1 MKRIATF
8 IVLLLMTLCVEAQTF
23 TQSRIPDDVWKRMQ
37 GRSVPKGCTVK
48 RAELRYLRLSY
59 WDADGVEQV
68 GEMVCNRLIAN
79 DLIDIFKQL
88 YDKKYII
95 GRMALIDDFGASD
108 ERSMTNNNT
117 SCFCYRPIAGT
128 KKLSKHS
135 RGMAVDI
142 NPLYN
147 PCVKRGKVSPAAGEK
162 YAFRRNTRTD
172 IPMKI
177 DISDLCYRLFISHGF
192 KWGGAWKTTKD
203 YQHFEK

>member
-1 MKRIATF
+1 MKKAI
-8 IVLLLMTLCVEAQTF
+8 LLLTILMMALGLEAQTF

-37 GRSVPKGCTVK
+37 GRSVPKNCTTK

-59 WDADGVEQV
+59 WDAAGVEQV

-79 DLIDIFKQL
+79 DLIDIFRQL
-88 YDKKYII
+88 YDNKYPI
-95 GRMALIDDFGASD
+95 GRIALIDDYDAD
-108 ERSMTNNNT
+108 DVRSMTNNNT
-117 SCFCYRPIAGT
+117 SCFCFRVIAGSKT
-128 KKLSKHS
+128 LSKHS

-147 PCVKRGKVSPAAGEK
+147 PCVKKGSVSPSAGEK
-162 YAFRRNTRTD
+162 YAYRRSSRTD

-177 DISDLCYRLFISHGF
+177 DTSDLCYRLFISHGF
-192 KWGGAWKTTKD
+192 KWGGAWKSTKD